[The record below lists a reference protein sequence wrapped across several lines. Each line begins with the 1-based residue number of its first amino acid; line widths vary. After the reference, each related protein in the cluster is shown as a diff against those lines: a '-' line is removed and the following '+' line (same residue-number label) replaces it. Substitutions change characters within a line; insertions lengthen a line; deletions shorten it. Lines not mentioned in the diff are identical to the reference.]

1 MLYQVFGLILSFLT
15 NFGVFW
21 MGSLCKNI
29 QILMKLL
36 KAPQSSFLGPTFF
49 LLYSNEVPD
58 YVISNDTTLYSNC
71 NQVTDLWHQLELVSE
86 LESGL

>member
-1 MLYQVFGLILSFLT
+1 MDGK
-15 NFGVFW
+15 
-21 MGSLCKNI
+21 SLQEYSDI
-29 QILMKLL
+29 DG
-36 KAPQSSFLGPTFF
+36 APQSSFLGPTFF

-71 NQVTDLWHQLELVSE
+71 NQVNDLWHQLELVSE